1 MSKMTINLKIL
12 VCILLI
18 GLLSSATFAQK
29 RKSQRS
35 TQKTTTQRNNNVE
48 TKVEISTGAEKVS
61 IQIVNLA
68 RFIYVLGGVAK
79 GIEEIDEQVKK
90 GKIDSSLVEKNQE
103 FKRKTIQ
110 SIRDLRAGLA
120 ALEVEFRTKQSLK
133 PYLEKISGI
142 TDESAMAED
151 QAIAGKFVEAGRT
164 LLLVIEKLS
173 STLAAMSSRQ

>member
-1 MSKMTINLKIL
+1 M
-12 VCILLI
+12 
-18 GLLSSATFAQK
+18 GLLPLAAFAQK

-35 TQKTTTQRNNNVE
+35 TQRNNNAE
-48 TKVEISTGAEKVS
+48 AKVEISAGAEKVS
-61 IQIVNLA
+61 IQIINLA
-68 RFIYVLGGVAK
+68 RFIYVLGGVAE
-79 GIEEIDEQVKK
+79 GIEEIDEQAKK

-151 QAIAGKFVEAGRT
+151 QAAAGKFVEAGRT
-164 LLLVIEKLS
+164 LLLIIEKLS
-173 STLAAMSSRQ
+173 STLAAMSSR

>member
-35 TQKTTTQRNNNVE
+35 TQRNNNVE
-48 TKVEISTGAEKVS
+48 TNVEISTGAEKVS

-79 GIEEIDEQVKK
+79 GIEEIDEQARK
-90 GKIDSSLVEKNQE
+90 GKIDNSLIEKNQE

-164 LLLVIEKLS
+164 LLLIIEKLS

>member
-1 MSKMTINLKIL
+1 MTINLKIL

-35 TQKTTTQRNNNVE
+35 TQRNNNVE
-48 TKVEISTGAEKVS
+48 TNVEISTGAEKVS

-79 GIEEIDEQVKK
+79 GIEEIDEQARK
-90 GKIDSSLVEKNQE
+90 GKIDNSLIEKNQE

-164 LLLVIEKLS
+164 LLLIIEKLS